1 MWYLNIYTKTGET
14 DQVLLKVTFFVFFLH
29 IILENQKGVSS
40 KPREIDS
47 EVGKYKKQSRRKE
60 HILKPD
66 RKIKMKKLCQ
76 IIIWHREKQREQ
88 NTEAKCKAYEVD
100 MRNWIQKRVRE
111 IYKLARARENKSRD
125 IDNIRCIKSED
136 NRLLVRAFDIKKG
149 ERTIFTNYIMKTQ
162 FDA

>member
-1 MWYLNIYTKTGET
+1 
-14 DQVLLKVTFFVFFLH
+14 
-29 IILENQKGVSS
+29 
-40 KPREIDS
+40 
-47 EVGKYKKQSRRKE
+47 
-60 HILKPD
+60 
-66 RKIKMKKLCQ
+66 
-76 IIIWHREKQREQ
+76 
-88 NTEAKCKAYEVD
+88 

>member
-1 MWYLNIYTKTGET
+1 
-14 DQVLLKVTFFVFFLH
+14 
-29 IILENQKGVSS
+29 
-40 KPREIDS
+40 
-47 EVGKYKKQSRRKE
+47 
-60 HILKPD
+60 
-66 RKIKMKKLCQ
+66 MK
-76 IIIWHREKQREQ
+76 
-88 NTEAKCKAYEVD
+88 VD

-111 IYKLARARENKSRD
+111 IYKLARVRENKSRD

>member
-1 MWYLNIYTKTGET
+1 
-14 DQVLLKVTFFVFFLH
+14 
-29 IILENQKGVSS
+29 
-40 KPREIDS
+40 
-47 EVGKYKKQSRRKE
+47 
-60 HILKPD
+60 
-66 RKIKMKKLCQ
+66 
-76 IIIWHREKQREQ
+76 
-88 NTEAKCKAYEVD
+88 

-111 IYKLARARENKSRD
+111 IYKLARVRENKSRD